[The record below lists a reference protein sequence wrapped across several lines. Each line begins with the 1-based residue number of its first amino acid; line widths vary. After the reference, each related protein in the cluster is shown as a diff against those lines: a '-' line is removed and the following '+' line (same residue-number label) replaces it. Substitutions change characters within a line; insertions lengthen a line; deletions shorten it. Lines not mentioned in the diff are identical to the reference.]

1 MRPTP
6 SRQLLLRLPI
16 ACLPLAL
23 AFLSLGLQ
31 DDEDKK
37 APPTDGP
44 PLERDIFGRVLPQ
57 ASGEDPAL
65 EGAWQLLDM
74 EVEDYPELG
83 RQALGFM
90 LIQDG
95 HLSLQLEA
103 YWEEDDF
110 GDAPEDGYQA
120 FVAEFIRT
128 GNTLACS
135 TLMGS
140 YIDEEEGE
148 IAFEDPGGK
157 RNFEISVNGAFL
169 ELAWGQGQVLTFARR
184 ISPNQK
190 RLSIFGKELPGT
202 PDGDHDIFGRDAKQ
216 EEKEGEDEDG
226 GRP

>member
-1 MRPTP
+1 MRPTS
-6 SRQLLLRLPI
+6 SRHLLLRLPI

-31 DDEDKK
+31 DDEGKK

-44 PLERDIFGRVLPQ
+44 PLERDIFGRILPQ
-57 ASGEDPAL
+57 AKGEDSAL

-74 EVEDYPELG
+74 EVEDYPKLG

-169 ELAWGQGQVLTFARR
+169 ELAWGEGQVLTFARR
-184 ISPNQK
+184 ISPNQR
-190 RLSIFGKELPGT
+190 RLSIYGKEIPGT
-202 PDGDHDIFGRDAKQ
+202 PDGDPDIFGRDAKQ
-216 EEKEGEDEDG
+216 REKEGEDEDD